1 MSYVSD
7 LRTVLRGRDFRRFFA
22 TRLFSQCSDGIF
34 QFAVVGFAFFTP
46 EKQTSAADAA
56 AAFGVLLLPYSI
68 LGPFVGVFID
78 RWSRRQILVIVPFVR
93 GLLLLLAAA
102 LVAIET
108 PRGYFYVCALAI
120 LGVNRFFLAALG
132 ASLPHVVPN
141 DQLMMAN
148 AVTPTSGTVVTFVGV
163 GLGYLLRLAF
173 GPEQSGTAWLLIV
186 SGVTFGFTAVLA
198 STMDRALLGPSD
210 DPERPQARDAL
221 RNVLAG
227 LIDGARYVMHR
238 RLAAAALGSLTAHR
252 FCYGISTVMAVIL
265 YRFYFTHNP
274 EAGLTQL
281 TGVLGTSGAGYF
293 AAAFVTPWA
302 TDRFRIETWVT
313 MMLVAAGVLELAL
326 CVSFQ
331 QWGFLAGGFVLG
343 VTGQSVKICTDTV
356 VQRDVADTYLGR
368 VFSIYDMLFN
378 VAFVAA
384 AAVSALFLPAN
395 GRSYLALGIVTAG
408 YLVSAVV
415 YRLVT
420 SVPDDSSSGRP
431 LPAAP

>member
-1 MSYVSD
+1 MESGAAEVDLVLPLGPAKSGDWSYVEAD
-7 LRTVLRGRDFRRFFA
+7 IR
-22 TRLFSQCSDGIF
+22 
-34 QFAVVGFAFFTP
+34 AVVDVVGGATVKVILETAALEPVQIVAGCLAAVRAGAAFVMTSTGFHASGGATVEAVTLMRHAVGP
-46 EKQTSAADAA
+46 
-56 AAFGVLLLPYSI
+56 AFGVKAS
-68 LGPFVGVFID
+68 GGV
-78 RWSRRQILVIVPFVR
+78 RTGELALRM
-93 GLLLLLAAA
+93 LAAGA
-102 LVAIET
+102 
-108 PRGYFYVCALAI
+108 
-120 LGVNRFFLAALG
+120 NRIG
-132 ASLPHVVPN
+132 S
-141 DQLMMAN
+141 
-148 AVTPTSGTVVTFVGV
+148 S
-163 GLGYLLRLAF
+163 
-173 GPEQSGTAWLLIV
+173 
-186 SGVTFGFTAVLA
+186 
-198 STMDRALLGPSD
+198 
-210 DPERPQARDAL
+210 
-221 RNVLAG
+221 
-227 LIDGARYVMHR
+227 
-238 RLAAAALGSLTAHR
+238 AAAALGSLTAHR

-313 MMLVAAGVLELAL
+313 MMLVAAGGLELAL